1 MKNMKQFGMS
11 WVLSNEHP
19 YIISLQLMSRMESAK
34 LAMKQ
39 VRMAAFDEEPEEKG
53 TSTKEKTQE
62 KPQKGAGNKSLR

>member
-1 MKNMKQFGMS
+1 MS
-11 WVLSNEHP
+11 W
-19 YIISLQLMSRMESAK
+19 A
-34 LAMKQ
+34 AMKQ